1 MAARRGLRALAL
13 LGAALLA
20 GAAQAEVQLA
30 GLFGDHMVLQR
41 EAPIRVWGR
50 ADPGERVQ
58 VQLAT
63 RQARTRADAHGRW
76 QVLLASMPA
85 GGPHQLH
92 VIGLNRLHL
101 SDVMVGEVWVA
112 SGQSNMEWSL
122 QDTDDAARA
131 IAAADEPRIRHVKLP
146 HRASLRPQD
155 DLAPL
160 TWQVSQ
166 PEVAGRFSAV
176 ATYFARRLV
185 RELGV
190 PVGIVD
196 NSWGGTVVETW
207 TSLPAARRDPD
218 LAPFANALPADLAGF
233 QQAQRARAQAIV
245 QRWQPG
251 LPADEPDAGAWA
263 APAVDDRAW
272 PTLRAPGIW
281 EEQGLP
287 GLDGVVWLRRTLRL
301 DAAQARGPAT
311 LHLGLIDDCDESF
324 VNGQRVGGQCGWL
337 APRDYVMPPGLLQE
351 GDNVIAV
358 RVTDTGGGGGLHG
371 DAAAVRLDT
380 ATGDIPLAGTWR
392 ARIASVLRHD
402 EPGPNDAPTLLFNG
416 MVQAL
421 LPLRVRGVIWYQ
433 GESNV
438 PRAARYAGAFRR
450 MILDWRAHWARQG
463 QRRLPFHYVQLTHR
477 AQPTANTLQGS
488 AWAELRDAQRQA
500 LALPDTGMAVITD
513 LGDPN
518 DIHPRNK
525 RDVGERLARQALRRT
540 YSRPVVADG
549 PAFASMRVAG
559 ARVQLHFRQ
568 GTGPLLVRGGGDA
581 PNSFAI
587 ADATRRFQP
596 AQARIVGDHIE
607 VWRDG
612 LTRPVAVRY
621 GWFDNTE
628 QADLVNAAGLPASP
642 FRTDRWPLT
651 TGAARYA
658 P

>member
-1 MAARRGLRALAL
+1 MASLRAVRMVVL
-13 LGAALLA
+13 LGLGLLA
-20 GAAQAEVQLA
+20 GNVQADVQLA

-41 EAPIRVWGR
+41 DAPIRVWGR

-58 VQLAT
+58 VRLAA
-63 RQARTRADAHGRW
+63 RQARTRADARGRW
-76 QVLLASMPA
+76 QVLLAPLPA
-85 GGPHQLH
+85 GGPHELQ
-92 VIGLNRLHL
+92 VIGPNTLRLK
-101 SDVMVGEVWVA
+101 DVMVGEVWVA

-155 DLAPL
+155 DVEPL

-218 LAPFANALPADLAGF
+218 LAPHANALPADLAGF

-251 LPADEPDAGAWA
+251 LPADEPDASAWA
-263 APAVDDRAW
+263 APALDDRAW
-272 PTLRAPGIW
+272 PIVQAPGIW

-301 DAAQARGPAT
+301 DVAQTQGAAT
-311 LHLGLIDDCDESF
+311 LHLGPIDDCDESF

-337 APRDYVMPPGLLQE
+337 APRDYAMPPGLLQE

-371 DAAAVRLDT
+371 DAAAVRLRVT
-380 ATGDIPLAGTWR
+380 AGDIPLAGPWR

-416 MVQAL
+416 MVQPL

-477 AQPTANTLQGS
+477 ALASANSLEGS

-500 LALPDTGMAVITD
+500 LVLPDTGMAVITD
-513 LGDPN
+513 LGDPT

-525 RDVGERLARQALRRT
+525 RDVGERLALQALRRT
-540 YSRPVVADG
+540 YQRPVVADG
-549 PAFASMRVAG
+549 PVFAMMR
-559 ARVQLHFRQ
+559 RVGSRLQLRFKP
-568 GTGPLLVRGGGDA
+568 GTGPLAVRGGGDA
-581 PNSFAI
+581 PQAFAV
-587 ADATRRFQP
+587 ADATRRFLP
-596 AQARIVGDHIE
+596 AQARIVGDRIE

-612 LTRPVAVRY
+612 LTRPVAARY
-621 GWFDNTE
+621 GWLDNTE
-628 QADLVNAAGLPASP
+628 QADLLNAAGLPASP

-651 TGAARYA
+651 TEAVRYA